1 MIYREL
7 VVLHDLLEREKGA
20 SEWEVQYARE
30 EVRKL
35 EAEFDEAEEAGKEVS
50 ELTEKLDFA
59 RRELKK
65 KVDRACTIRS
75 LLDTVEENEFK
86 LG

>member
-35 EAEFDEAEEAGKEVS
+35 ETEFDAMDEDPES
-50 ELTEKLDFA
+50 MFMEKLDFA
-59 RRELKK
+59 RGELKK

-75 LLDTVEENEFK
+75 LLDTVEETEFK